1 MSGAGTAMKIQGVL
15 AVENTPWEIRTQD
28 ELERLVPKIMRTLAK
43 ELEVLSLMSRMCPV
57 LLSDGSAAV
66 FVLRQHY
73 HDDQTLALV
82 QLLKQRGYRLNA
94 TPLFV
99 LSAALLIAVS
109 KSVRKSA
116 MINPN
121 LPDASSSS
129 SALVLAMN
137 AILIWGLRQ
146 RASDIHFNVR
156 RDQRESAVMFTID
169 GRYVCPDL
177 YARLPTAT
185 MMAMLAVTWMEVA
198 GGNGA
203 VFDPT
208 IEQQGRVSRELD
220 GQRVCLRWASL
231 ATDQGPSVC
240 LRVLIQDS
248 TDLTPELSQL
258 GYLDTQISALRR
270 ASMKQGGAIVLAGT
284 VGSGKSTTLA
294 TLMREI
300 PAHRKIVTLEDPAEY
315 LIPNALQNTVSR
327 SNDENELG
335 VFDNKI
341 KAFKRSAMNDLLIGE
356 IRDAAGGRA
365 FSDLAGSGVSIYT
378 TVHAGSA
385 LWIPARLASSFIGV
399 PRDLLATPG
408 ILKLLVFQCLL
419 PLLCQGCA
427 LRYEQVVQTGVWRC
441 ALNRARSDAWREAWV
456 SELEEQFG
464 LSRDRLR
471 FRSLAGCA
479 RCANGWSDSLGILG
493 RTVAAELIEPSEEPE
508 FLTGLLQQDGLLLH
522 RWFEQRPRRAL
533 IDEDMAGKSARQC
546 ALFKVWK
553 GLIDP
558 RVVEQFFGS
567 TDFSGERPHVSL

>member
-156 RDQRESAVMFTID
+156 RDQSESAVMFTID

-419 PLLCQGCA
+419 PLLCQGA
-427 LRYEQVVQTGVWRC
+427 HYAT
-441 ALNRARSDAWREAWV
+441 SK
-456 SELEEQFG
+456 S
-464 LSRDRLR
+464 SRPVYGGAHSIVLDQMHGGRL
-471 FRSLAGCA
+471 G
-479 RCANGWSDSLGILG
+479 
-493 RTVAAELIEPSEEPE
+493 
-508 FLTGLLQQDGLLLH
+508 
-522 RWFEQRPRRAL
+522 
-533 IDEDMAGKSARQC
+533 
-546 ALFKVWK
+546 
-553 GLIDP
+553 
-558 RVVEQFFGS
+558 
-567 TDFSGERPHVSL
+567 